1 MSKYTLHYVTNRGYE
16 GGSKLSPDRYGKKFS
31 DSGSENLRF
40 GKLTLEADKTEVA
53 KILAKKSKAGE
64 GDGVKLTGY
73 FAKRAKSGQIKISP
87 YREKLE
93 QGAHEHSQ
101 TDALLGSAKMFEEIR
116 KVMLKARDV
125 VILVHGYNVDWETA
139 VGTALSLQVMLN
151 RPGIR
156 QSSPGGATP
165 GDVMVVLFTWPS
177 DGSMLPFVAYRS
189 DRAEAGP
196 SGAALGR
203 SLLRLRD
210 YLVRLPVADHCER
223 NLNLVCHS
231 MGNYVLQHAVA
242 RAAENVGG
250 RRIPCIFD
258 HVFLCSAD
266 VDDDVLEPGKAL
278 ARLPEMC
285 NQISVY
291 YNRGDAALGIADVT
305 KGHPDRLGSNG
316 AARPGELHQKVQQI
330 DCSDIVTGLVEH
342 SYYVTGRINGDI
354 RLTLDGV
361 DPDADSRNRN
371 PGRHPNSWKMV

>member
-1 MSKYTLHYVTNRGYE
+1 MSKYTLYYVTNRGYE
-16 GGSKLSPDRYGKKFS
+16 GDNKMSPDRYGKKFS

-40 GKLTLEADKTEVA
+40 GKLTVEADATKVA
-53 KILAKKSKAGE
+53 KFLAKKSKAGD

-73 FAKRAKSGQIKISP
+73 FAKRAKNGQIKISP
-87 YREKLE
+87 YRERLRR
-93 QGAHEHSQ
+93 GAHEDSQ

-125 VILVHGYNVDWETA
+125 VILVHGYNVDWEEA

-156 QSSPGGATP
+156 QSSPGGTAP
-165 GDVMVVLFTWPS
+165 GDVMVLLFTWPS
-177 DGSMLPFVAYRS
+177 DGSMLPFVSYKS

-210 YLVRLPVADHCER
+210 YLLRLPVAKHCDR

-231 MGNYVLQHAVA
+231 MGNFVLQHAVA

-250 RRIPCIFD
+250 PRIPCIFD
-258 HVFLCSAD
+258 QIFLCSAD
-266 VDDDVLEPGKAL
+266 VDDDVLEPGEAL

-291 YNRGDAALGIADVT
+291 YNRGDAALGVSDVT
-305 KGHPDRLGSNG
+305 KGNPDRLGTNG
-316 AARPGELHQKVQQI
+316 AARPGELHHKVQQI
-330 DCSDIVTGLVEH
+330 DCSDIVTGIVEH
-342 SYYVTGRINGDI
+342 SYYLTGRINQDI
-354 RLTLDGV
+354 RLSLDGV
-361 DPDADSRNRN
+361 APDAVSRKRV